1 MNKSC
6 HPVHLCYYMAKFGPI
21 HLAPRYQKLFPQ
33 LLDEMG
39 NFAKFNQRQ
48 VDIILGWSNEKEEVV
63 KSLAHSDPEQCF
75 LHYDRD
81 FTGIESYIEQFSK
94 KFRSSKVYCQSYLV
108 SFESGWCDPVRN
120 CLRNTRR
127 TGQISSRVSCLS
139 DPARKVH
146 SKTIRSDYP
155 VQYAKLCVGSLPS

>member
-21 HLAPRYQKLFPQ
+21 HLAPRYQKLFPE

-48 VDIILGWSNEKEEVV
+48 VDVMLSWSNEKEELV

-81 FTGIESYIEQFSK
+81 FQGITRQSWLMF
-94 KFRSSKVYCQSYLV
+94 KV
-108 SFESGWCDPVRN
+108 
-120 CLRNTRR
+120 
-127 TGQISSRVSCLS
+127 
-139 DPARKVH
+139 
-146 SKTIRSDYP
+146 
-155 VQYAKLCVGSLPS
+155 